1 MIVFVTRDG
10 NKIDEYDKDE
20 FAQKIYAAEV
30 LTTDFYWTEGM
41 EDWRPVSE
49 YSVTMKTM
57 KIQMDIAPPRPSSDK
72 PATEGGG
79 ALGALRGWLQR
90 KR

>member
-10 NKIDEYDKDE
+10 TKIDEYDKNE
-20 FAQKIYAAEV
+20 FAEKIYGGAV

-57 KIQMDIAPPRPSSDK
+57 KIQMDVAPSTPSSEERV
-72 PATEGGG
+72 PEGG
-79 ALGALRGWLQR
+79 ALGTLRTWLKR